1 MVSNSGFFV
10 WGAADA
16 GVVKP
21 PQHAPRGAW
30 EPLQRPLGTQ
40 THRYHSWFPFVSLIS
55 TIFLSMSIIF
65 RQHATDF
72 QNSPI
77 SLKLPFS
84 TPKSTIK
91 MQVWWAGEFIFGD
104 NAHDIALDGLGLGYR
119 VHKHTLLVLLRSQ
132 NRPFEPMIIF
142 QPPLQGAPKN
152 LL

>member
-40 THRYHSWFPFVSLIS
+40 THRYHSSFTGLSLIS

-104 NAHDIALDGLGLGYR
+104 DNTPDIALDELGLGYR
-119 VHKHTLLVLLRSQ
+119 AGHKIT
-132 NRPFEPMIIF
+132 FEMNEP
-142 QPPLQGAPKN
+142 GN
-152 LL
+152 

>member
-21 PQHAPRGAW
+21 SQHAPRGAW

-40 THRYHSWFPFVSLIS
+40 THRYLTSITGLSLIL

-119 VHKHTLLVLLRSQ
+119 VHKHTLHVH
-132 NRPFEPMIIF
+132 
-142 QPPLQGAPKN
+142 
-152 LL
+152 